1 MDFYFPK
8 VKDVNL
14 SELKISNVGKYSIS
28 KPKDAIDINNIIC
41 SYFPKSAKLTITDAC
56 ANNGGNTISFGL
68 TFYKVNSVE
77 INKPDYDI
85 LEHNVKTYKLKNVK
99 LIHGDYLI
107 HMLNLKQDVVF
118 IDAPWG
124 GPLYYKETNI
134 DLFLGNQNIID
145 IVKKLYK
152 NKSFKLCVLKVPKNY
167 HYLNLFNW
175 FPMKFTI
182 HTLRKFVLICITNM

>member
-8 VKDVNL
+8 VKDIDL
-14 SELKISNVGKYSIS
+14 SKLKISNIGKYSIS
-28 KPKDAIDINNIIC
+28 KPKDAIDINNIIS

-56 ANNGGNTISFGL
+56 ANNGGNTIHFGL
-68 TFYKVNSVE
+68 TFYKVNSIE
-77 INKPDYDI
+77 INKSDYDI
-85 LEHNVKTYKLKNVK
+85 LEHNVKIYNLKNVK
-99 LIHGDYLI
+99 LINGDYLI

-167 HYLNLFNW
+167 HYQNLFNW
-175 FPMKFTI
+175 FPMKITI
-182 HTLRKFVLICITNM
+182 HILRKFVLICISNI